1 MAVGGRS
8 DHGSVASEDPTT
20 AIDGPTLR
28 IPATPLKGLFLTFS
42 SNFYE
47 ASAPQ
52 NPKPTVPLVKD
63 FPTQTPDF
71 EHEFAGR

>member
-8 DHGSVASEDPTT
+8 DHGSVASEEPTT

-47 ASAPQ
+47 APGGMAETPEKSG
-52 NPKPTVPLVKD
+52 VPFSYML
-63 FPTQTPDF
+63 
-71 EHEFAGR
+71 GR